1 MRILDQFPL
10 PRKGANNLVGTAGE
24 YYVCAELCRRGYLAL
39 LTPKNNPLFD
49 VVVTN
54 PEGTVAVSIQV
65 KTRSVQN
72 RQGWKLGRPSDLA
85 ATPGMPFVVLVNLL
99 DDGLPDF
106 YIYRYSE
113 FAARVEEVF
122 KAYISKPKRS
132 GEARKDPG
140 FRWFDEVNFTDADR
154 SRRNNWQL
162 ILTALRGTP
171 S

>member
-1 MRILDQFPL
+1 MAN
-10 PRKGANNLVGTAGE
+10 KASNNLVGTAGE

-54 PEGTVAVSIQV
+54 AEGTKAVSIQV

-72 RQGWKLGRPSDLA
+72 QQGWKLGAPAKDP
-85 ATPGMPFVVLVNLL
+85 ATPGVPFVVLVNLR

-106 YIYRYSE
+106 YIYPYQV
-113 FAARVEEVF
+113 FTARVEEVF
-122 KAYISKPKRS
+122 KDYISKPKRS

-140 FRWFDEVNFTDADR
+140 FRWFDEVNFIDADR
-154 SRRNNWQL
+154 ARKNNWSPIVQSL
-162 ILTALRGTP
+162 EDL